1 MTNKYAHKQ
10 SFTKEREQN
19 YRHGAWH
26 RRKGKQFI
34 MLSMK
39 GGKSMHVWVGRN
51 ATSTWRSNR
60 SGGAKE
66 RCMGLCHRKKG
77 KRRNGKQIKVN
88 IENERRNF
96 VAVLEEEI

>member
-39 GGKSMHVWVGRN
+39 GGKSMHVWVGRK
-51 ATSTWRSNR
+51 ATSTWQSNR
-60 SGGAKE
+60 SGGEK
-66 RCMGLCHRKKG
+66 GLCHRKKG
-77 KRRNGKQIKVN
+77 KRRNAKQNKSKHR
-88 IENERRNF
+88 ERRNF